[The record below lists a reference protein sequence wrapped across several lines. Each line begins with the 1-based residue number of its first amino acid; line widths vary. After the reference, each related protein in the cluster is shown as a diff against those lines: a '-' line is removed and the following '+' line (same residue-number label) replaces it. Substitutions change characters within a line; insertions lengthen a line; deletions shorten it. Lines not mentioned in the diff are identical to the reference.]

1 MEYKQ
6 SIENQIRDEKILR
19 EIQDEKIWRD
29 LGLSNAEVEA
39 ENEAQIEA
47 LEEWNKTE
55 LLFIKGIGK
64 KTIESYG
71 DDITEITKKY

>member
-6 SIENQIRDEKILR
+6 SIGDKKRDEKIWREIQDEKIWR

-29 LGLSNAEVEA
+29 LGLSKAEYEA

-55 LLFIKGIGK
+55 GPIIDKAK
-64 KTIESYG
+64 RPPTR
-71 DDITEITKKY
+71 